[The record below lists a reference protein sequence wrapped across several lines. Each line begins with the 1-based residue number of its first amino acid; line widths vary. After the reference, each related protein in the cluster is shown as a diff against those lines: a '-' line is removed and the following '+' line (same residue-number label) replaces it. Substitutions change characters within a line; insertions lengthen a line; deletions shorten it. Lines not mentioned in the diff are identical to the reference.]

1 MLPLVC
7 FVCLLTGRYVAQLCC
22 LQDNTEKQA
31 QIERL
36 LREKRAV
43 ESELQKVELSICV
56 CVCVCGGRGVCVCVC
71 VRESV
76 KEVVCTC
83 MYV

>member
-1 MLPLVC
+1 MLHH
-7 FVCLLTGRYVAQLCC
+7 LCC

-31 QIERL
+31 QIERV

-43 ESELQKVELSICV
+43 ESELQKVELSMCV
-56 CVCVCGGRGVCVCVC
+56 CVSVCECVCVLECVWVCVCVCVCVC

-76 KEVVCTC
+76 WEVVCMC